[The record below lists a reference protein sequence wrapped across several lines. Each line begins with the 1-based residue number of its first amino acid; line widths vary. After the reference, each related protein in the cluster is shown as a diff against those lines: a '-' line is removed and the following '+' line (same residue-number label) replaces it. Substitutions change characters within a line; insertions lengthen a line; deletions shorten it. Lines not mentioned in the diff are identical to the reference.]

1 MTHRSPSTFRA
12 VLALLFFVFTG
23 LPSIAHAQTES
34 AGISGTVT
42 DPTGSVVPRATVR
55 LIEMDRGTQ
64 TDVAT
69 GNGGFYTF
77 AIVRPG
83 HYRIEVEKTGFIA
96 SWTFVGHTQRRT
108 RRHVPYH
115 PADRHRRT
123 ESAG

>member
-1 MTHRSPSTFRA
+1 MTHGSPSTFRA

-42 DPTGSVVPRATVR
+42 DPTGAVVPRATVR

-69 GNGGFYTF
+69 GKGGFYTF
-77 AIVRPG
+77 ANVRPG
-83 HYRIEVEKTGFIA
+83 HYRMEVEKTVMSTISMGDDPVIT
-96 SWTFVGHTQRRT
+96 SRGSLPT
-108 RRHVPYH
+108 RLMKTY
-115 PADRHRRT
+115 PAFR
-123 ESAG
+123 